1 MVRIRTLST
10 PLAIALLTTTLSSCS
25 QLPSL
30 LSGGGT
36 NVAAN
41 TQIGKENTQNVGLNS
56 SIRPQLRVDA
66 PVETVVQDT
75 STTKNT
81 EIDPLMLILLILGWL
96 APSPN
101 EMGRGILKLFRRK

>member
-1 MVRIRTLST
+1 MAKRILMLT
-10 PLAIALLTTTLSSCS
+10 AALLLLTSCS
-25 QLPSL
+25 KLTSSL
-30 LSGGGT
+30 LSGSGT

-41 TQIGKENTQNVGLNS
+41 TQIGKENTQNVGLNN
-56 SIRPQLRVDA
+56 SIRPQLRVEA

-81 EIDPLMLILLILGWL
+81 TIDPLMLILLVLGWL

-101 EMGRGILKLFRRK
+101 EMARGVRNLFRRK

>member
-1 MVRIRTLST
+1 MANKQTLLLS
-10 PLAIALLTTTLSSCS
+10 LMALLFLSSCS
-25 QLPSL
+25 QIASL
-30 LSGGGT
+30 IPMGGGT

-41 TQIGKENTQNVGLNS
+41 TQIGKENTQNVGLNT
-56 SIRPQLRVDA
+56 SIRPQLRVEA

-81 EIDPLMLILLILGWL
+81 TIDPLMLILLVLGWL

-101 EMGRGILKLFRRK
+101 EMARGIRNLFKRK

>member
-1 MVRIRTLST
+1 MANRILITTILILS
-10 PLAIALLTTTLSSCS
+10 LSSCS

-56 SIRPQLRVDA
+56 SIRPQIRVEA
-66 PVETVVQDT
+66 PVDKIIQDT